1 MYTAVDARGSHHNT
15 VGRDQIQNVYNINM
29 AIQEQPLPH
38 NSHLTR
44 AGSQGPPHRLEGSS
58 PRAPTPS
65 GSLVDEIDLETLV
78 NPAETREND
87 GQLEEQEA
95 LPQALVALQSPLTYT
110 YRGGGEPCALDW
122 DLWDPPYTATG
133 VLASGGIEGYAT
145 KPPVTALY
153 ISSWDLLPNQWIVAQ
168 NMQGVNVL
176 DVLEAIHEVARTP
189 LTKEEWEGLSRKE
202 KNIITHG
209 YKQRRL
215 EAVDFEMARP
225 GLRNVDCLLQV
236 CLPNNHRIILLIRVP
251 LV

>member
-1 MYTAVDARGSHHNT
+1 MRRAAVRFPARPIPFT
-15 VGRDQIQNVYNINM
+15 KI
-29 AIQEQPLPH
+29 P
-38 NSHLTR
+38 T
-44 AGSQGPPHRLEGSS
+44 
-58 PRAPTPS
+58 PTPS
-65 GSLVDEIDLETLV
+65 GPLVDEIDLETLV
-78 NPAETREND
+78 NPAETRENN

-122 DLWDPPYTATG
+122 DLWNPPYTAK
-133 VLASGGIEGYAT
+133 VAFASGGIEGYAT

-189 LTKEEWEGLSRKE
+189 LTKEEWEGLSCRD
-202 KNIITHG
+202 KNRIT
-209 YKQRRL
+209 YVSKWRRQS
-215 EAVDFEMARP
+215 AVDSEMARP
-225 GLRNVDCLLQV
+225 GLRKVDCLLQV
-236 CLPNNHRIILLIRVP
+236 CLPNNHSSDIGHLLIRVP